1 MAKFNRLYYYTSKGE
16 KKLNCYNIP
25 VPKELVEKAQL
36 ENIDIEI
43 VVEKGKII
51 LQPKILQ
58 TN

>member
-1 MAKFNRLYYYTSKGE
+1 MAKFNKLFYYTSKGE

-43 VVEKGKII
+43 VVDKNRII
-51 LQPKILQ
+51 LQKKA
-58 TN
+58 